1 MKKLSVETGKLLT
14 QYMSAHV
21 AVRNKTK
28 LAVDGLIA
36 DGIVP
41 DDLLSP
47 KGDGDRTVYDS
58 LLGFIQAGMSKN
70 EQALLNASPRDLPE
84 ASKAH
89 RNDALRRRSSALKDL
104 RSALKRRLTNAD
116 RGAQPKWTLTDRII
130 KRTNEIR
137 EIIQKAEA
145 PTFDTTKVLGK
156 LIELEKLIK

>member
-28 LAVDGLIA
+28 LAVDGLVA

-41 DDLLSP
+41 DDMMAP

>member
-1 MKKLSVETGKLLT
+1 MKKLSVETGKLIVAFT
-14 QYMSAHV
+14 SAHMTLG
-21 AVRNKTK
+21 NKTK

-41 DDLLSP
+41 DDMMAP
-47 KGDGDRTVYDS
+47 KGDGDRTLYDS
-58 LLGFIQAGMSKN
+58 LLGFLQAGMSKN
-70 EQALLNASPRDLPE
+70 DQALLNASARDLPE
-84 ASKAH
+84 ASKNF

-145 PTFDTTKVLGK
+145 PAFDTTKVLGK

>member
-1 MKKLSVETGKLLT
+1 MKKLSVETGKLIVAFT
-14 QYMSAHV
+14 SAHMTLG
-21 AVRNKTK
+21 NKTK

-41 DDLLSP
+41 DDMMAP
-47 KGDGDRTVYDS
+47 KGDGDRTLYDS
-58 LLGFIQAGMSKN
+58 LLGFLQAGMSKN
-70 EQALLNASPRDLPE
+70 DQALLNASARDLPE
-84 ASKAH
+84 ASKNF

-104 RSALKRRLTNAD
+104 RSALKRRLTNVD